1 MQVAQLLHI
10 KPLLIGVTQFWVKLE
25 YMKQKRIPLEE
36 LAQLPSFAA
45 VTPSWDGQK
54 IAFYWDKTGRY
65 ELYTMDLQSREVRKL
80 TDGQAP
86 RQLRA
91 GFVWTRDDS
100 EIVFAKDKD
109 GDEQNNLFR
118 LDLNTATVVQLDD
131 SPKTQEY
138 AGEVHP
144 DNTRMAVMS
153 NRAGQMNVFTLSLQH
168 QAQEWRQ
175 LTHFKAPAFAVGWSP
190 DGKWLAF
197 VSNESPDL
205 KNQDS
210 YLVRDDGSDI
220 RKVLSLKEGSQDQVA
235 DWHPDGKRLAFT
247 SDVSGSNRAG
257 VLHLDSGE
265 IRWQSPEQSD
275 TEEYATSFSKSGDWL
290 AVIRNRHAAILPVLY
305 HLETGQ
311 ARELKLPE
319 GIAAGAHFVL
329 GDRKLLVLHTSA
341 TRRPELLLYDL
352 ASDTY
357 EVLLEAEYG
366 SIDPGVF
373 VEDQHI
379 WYESYDGRRVPALLY
394 QPKQIAPGSRLP
406 AVVIVHGGPTAQFF
420 RGFDPFAQFLVDQG
434 YVVLQPNIRGSTG
447 YGVEWRDLNLKDWG
461 GADLEDVVAG
471 ANYLKA
477 LPYVDPGRVGVF
489 GGSFG
494 GFMTFMAVTK
504 KPDVFKVGVPWVGIT
519 DLHRLY
525 EEDMEHFKYYFRQQ
539 MGDPEKDYA
548 LWRDRSAIEYAHQLQ
563 APIMIVHGV
572 NDPRCPIS
580 QARIFR
586 DRLLQLGKREGE
598 EFEYHEFGDE
608 GHGPGGDIQGKIR
621 TYKLL
626 ADFLERRL

>member
-1 MQVAQLLHI
+1 
-10 KPLLIGVTQFWVKLE
+10 
-25 YMKQKRIPLEE
+25 MKQNRIPLEE
-36 LAQLPSFAA
+36 LAQLPSFAV

-65 ELYTMDLQSREVRKL
+65 ELYTLDLLSREVKKL

-91 GFVWTRDDS
+91 GFVWTRDDA

-109 GDEQNNLFR
+109 GDEQNNLFK
-118 LDLNTATVVQLDD
+118 LALASGQVVQMTD
-131 SPKTQEY
+131 SPTTQEY

-144 DNTRMAVMS
+144 DNTRLAVMS
-153 NRAGQMNVFTLSLQH
+153 NRAGQMNVFTLDLKH
-168 QAQEWRQ
+168 ETHEWKQ
-175 LTHFKAPAFAVGWSP
+175 LTHFKAPSSAVGWSP
-190 DGKWLAF
+190 DGEWLAF
-197 VSNESPDL
+197 TSNESPNL
-205 KNQDS
+205 QNQDG
-210 YLVRDDGSDI
+210 YLVREDGSEI
-220 RKVLSLKEGSQDQVA
+220 RKILSLREGSIDQLA

-247 SDVSGSNRAG
+247 SDVSGNSRVGILN
-257 VLHLDSGE
+257 LDGGE
-265 IRWQSPEQSD
+265 VCWLSPERSD
-275 TEEYATSFSKSGDWL
+275 TEEYAAGFSKNGEWL
-290 AVIRNRHAAILPVLY
+290 AVIRNRHAAIMPVLY
-305 HLETGQ
+305 HVATGQ
-311 ARELKLPE
+311 PRELKLPE
-319 GIAAGAHFVL
+319 GVAAGSHFVL
-329 GDRKLLVLHTSA
+329 GDRKLLVLLTSA
-341 TRRPELLLYDL
+341 TRRPELILYDL
-352 ASDTY
+352 EGDTY

-366 SIDPGVF
+366 SIDPAVF

-379 WYESYDGRRVPALLY
+379 WYESYDGRKVPALLY
-394 QPKQIAPGSRLP
+394 KPRQIPPGTRLP

-420 RGFDPFAQFLVDQG
+420 RAFDPFVQFLVDQG

-461 GADLEDVVAG
+461 GGDLEDVVAG
-471 ANYLKA
+471 ARYLGA
-477 LPYVDPGRVGVF
+477 LPFIDPERIGIF

-504 KPDVFKVGVPWVGIT
+504 KPEVFKVGVPWVGIT
-519 DLHRLY
+519 DLHKLY
-525 EEDMEHFKYYFRQQ
+525 EEDMEHFRYYFRSQ
-539 MGDPEKDYA
+539 MGDPEQDYA
-548 LWRDRSAIEYAHQLQ
+548 LWRDRSAIEFAHQLK
-563 APIMIVHGV
+563 APILIVHGV

-598 EFEYHEFGDE
+598 DFEYHEFGDE

-621 TYKLL
+621 TFKLL